1 MNDVILGL
9 YNYQKHVNNGII
21 ARTFMA
27 DSFINN
33 TGCTNQISCKMTLL
47 DNTSTDLLEKCNVNQ
62 LFIVGNIDVSCM
74 SNNYFLEKLDIEDI
88 KTLRYLVGLATTLE
102 D

>member
-1 MNDVILGL
+1 
-9 YNYQKHVNNGII
+9 
-21 ARTFMA
+21 
-27 DSFINN
+27 
-33 TGCTNQISCKMTLL
+33 MTLL

-62 LFIVGNIDVSCM
+62 LFIVGNIDVSCI